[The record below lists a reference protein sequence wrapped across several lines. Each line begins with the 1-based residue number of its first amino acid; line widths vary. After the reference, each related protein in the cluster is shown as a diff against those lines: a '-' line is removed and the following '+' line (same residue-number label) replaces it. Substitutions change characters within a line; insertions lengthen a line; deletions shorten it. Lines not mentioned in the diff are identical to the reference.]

1 MKARPRH
8 AVSGGAILVTA
19 MILCPGLA
27 GCGSS
32 EGSTLTVF
40 AAASLKGSFS
50 RLAEEFEARN
60 PGSKVLLN
68 FAGSADLASQIIQG
82 APADVFASA
91 DAGNMAKVRAAG
103 LLDGSTAFATNTLTI
118 AVPAGNPAS
127 IRSFADLARP
137 GVRVVSCASQVPCG
151 AATDAIEAAT
161 GITLRSV
168 SEESAVT
175 DVLNKV
181 TAGEAD
187 AGLVYVTDVRAAR
200 GKATGIPFAESE
212 RALNTYPIATLS
224 SSRKRELAESFVS
237 LVTGD
242 DGRKILSDAGFGLP
256 TPGPRPG
263 PTP

>member
-1 MKARPRH
+1 M
-8 AVSGGAILVTA
+8 LVTA
-19 MILCPGLA
+19 MLLCAGLA

-32 EGSTLTVF
+32 DGSSLTVF

-50 RLAEEFEARN
+50 QLADEFEARN
-60 PGSKVLLN
+60 PGTTVVLN
-68 FAGSADLASQIIQG
+68 FAGSSDLASQLIQG

-91 DAGNMAKVRAAG
+91 DVGNMAKVRAAG
-103 LLDGSTAFATNTLTI
+103 LLDSSTAFATNTLTI
-118 AVPAGNPAS
+118 AVPPSNPAG

-151 AATDAIEAAT
+151 AATDTVEAAT
-161 GITLRSV
+161 GITLRPV

-181 TAGEAD
+181 TSGEAD
-187 AGLVYVTDVRAAR
+187 AGLVYVTDVRAAG
-200 GKATGIPFAESE
+200 GKATGIPLAESN
-212 RALNTYPIATLS
+212 RAVNTYPIATLA
-224 SSRKRELAESFVS
+224 SSRRRELAASFVS

-242 DGRKILSDAGFGLP
+242 GGRRILSDAGFGLP
-256 TPGPRPG
+256 TLGPTPG